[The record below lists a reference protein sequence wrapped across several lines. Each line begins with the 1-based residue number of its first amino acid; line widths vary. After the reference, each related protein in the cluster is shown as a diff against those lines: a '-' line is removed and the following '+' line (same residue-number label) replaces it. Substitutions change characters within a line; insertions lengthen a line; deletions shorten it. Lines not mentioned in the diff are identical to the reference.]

1 MTSSL
6 TRHRALLAEVASALR
21 TSGREAVD
29 GSDPRVAAICRVGEA
44 LRRLPGPIPPP
55 ELHAAAFYEG
65 ILERA
70 TAGAAR
76 DIGAPILRAVF
87 EPAGAEQDVSWIEA
101 EASPLAVRALRS
113 PIPATPGWL
122 LARIRG
128 DLRAARPT
136 GLRPVGTWLAGTR
149 LAGTWLAAAAVL
161 VLAGLFAVRH
171 GTPRPAEL
179 VFHQV
184 ERPLS
189 TMGHPSDLLRD
200 LGR

>member
-6 TRHRALLAEVASALR
+6 TRHRALLAEVVSALR
-21 TSGREAVD
+21 APDGEAAD
-29 GSDPRVAAICRVGEA
+29 GGDPRVAAICRVGEV
-44 LRRLPGPIPPP
+44 LRRLPAPIPPR
-55 ELHAAAFYEG
+55 ELHTAAFYEG

-76 DIGAPILRAVF
+76 DIGAPILRAAF
-87 EPAGAEQDVSWIEA
+87 EPAGAEQDVSWIES
-101 EASPLAVRALRS
+101 EASPLVVRALRS

-122 LARIRG
+122 LARIRS
-128 DLRAARPT
+128 DLKATRPT
-136 GLRPVGTWLAGTR
+136 RLRP
-149 LAGTWLAAAAVL
+149 AGTWLAAAAVL